1 MGLGP
6 GYGET
11 PLEGEELDA
20 LDPALISLFGTAA
33 TKSEIFDLEAALQ
46 AEVRDRLMAR
56 IDKGDLTLDEI
67 LRVDFIVSL
76 HRTLYAGI
84 WTWAGSFR
92 RTGLNI
98 GVDPYLITTELFTS
112 LETLRFQWFETSL
125 FDAHSFGLAVHA
137 ETVRIHPFTDGNG
150 RVTRLL
156 ADLVSAAAQ
165 PLPHGREY
173 DWKVNKKEYIRL
185 LRLYDSNRDPFPL
198 ATFVN
203 SVRIK

>member
-20 LDPALISLFGTAA
+20 LDPRLISHLGTAS
-33 TKSEIFDLEAALQ
+33 TKAAIFDLESALQ
-46 AEVRDRLMAR
+46 AEVRDRFMAR
-56 IDKGDLTLDEI
+56 IDHGDLTLEEI
-67 LRVDFIVSL
+67 LREDFLVEL
-76 HRTLYAGI
+76 HRTLYDGI
-84 WTWAGSFR
+84 WTWAGHFR

-98 GVDPYLITTELFTS
+98 GVDPHLIPTELFAS

-125 FDAHSFGLAVHA
+125 FDPHSFGLAVHA

-165 PLPHGREY
+165 PLPHEWEY
-173 DWKVNKKEYIRL
+173 DWEVDKQEYIRL
-185 LRLYDSNRDPFPL
+185 LRLYDSNRDPLPL
-198 ATFVN
+198 TEFAKPL
-203 SVRIK
+203 RIR